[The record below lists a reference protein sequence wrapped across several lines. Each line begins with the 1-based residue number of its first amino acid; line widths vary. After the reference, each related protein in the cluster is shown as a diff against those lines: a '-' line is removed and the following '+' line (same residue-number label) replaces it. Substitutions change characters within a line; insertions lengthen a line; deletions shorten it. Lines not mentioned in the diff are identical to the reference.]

1 MSKPMRFNCPLK
13 HSHLPENPITVPD
26 IHAAKAPHQDSN
38 VNWLHLEPRLTQPDN
53 KKTMQV
59 SVRLFAGLRERA
71 KTNSLSVTLKDGA
84 TVQDAIDAVSGMVQ
98 GGLKERGYTM
108 LAVNRQYV
116 TGDYILKDRDELA
129 LIPPVS
135 GGSVGIQTG
144 LPESFQNVLITADP
158 LDPEPLTRHVTTE
171 EDGAVVTF
179 LGVTRSNNVGREVD
193 YLEYEAYRPMAD
205 EQMNVIIDEM
215 KSRWEIGRVA
225 VAHRTG
231 RVDIGETSMV
241 VAVGA
246 PHRKPAF
253 EAALYFVD
261 RLKEVVPIW
270 KKEYFKGGE
279 VWIGETPGSDP
290 S

>member
-1 MSKPMRFNCPLK
+1 M
-13 HSHLPENPITVPD
+13 HVTI
-26 IHAAKAPHQDSN
+26 
-38 VNWLHLEPRLTQPDN
+38 
-53 KKTMQV
+53 
-59 SVRLFAGLRERA
+59 RLFAGLRERA
-71 KTNSLSVTLKDGA
+71 KANSISLDLKQGA
-84 TVQDAIDAVSGMVQ
+84 TVQDAIDAASKMVE
-98 GGLKERGYTM
+98 GGLRTRGHTM
-108 LAVNRQYV
+108 LAVNREYV
-116 TGDYILKDRDELA
+116 TADYVLKDRDELA
-129 LIPPVS
+129 MIPPVS
-135 GGSVGIQTG
+135 GGSTGIQTG
-144 LPESFQNVLITADP
+144 LPENFQNVLITADP
-158 LDPEPLTRHVTTE
+158 LNSEPLTRHVTTA

-179 LGVTRSNNVGREVD
+179 LGVTRINNAGRQVD

-205 EQMNVIIDEM
+205 EQMNIIIDEM
-215 KSRWEIGRVA
+215 KARWEIGRVA

-246 PHRKPAF
+246 PHRQPAF

-261 RLKEVVPIW
+261 RLKEIVPIW